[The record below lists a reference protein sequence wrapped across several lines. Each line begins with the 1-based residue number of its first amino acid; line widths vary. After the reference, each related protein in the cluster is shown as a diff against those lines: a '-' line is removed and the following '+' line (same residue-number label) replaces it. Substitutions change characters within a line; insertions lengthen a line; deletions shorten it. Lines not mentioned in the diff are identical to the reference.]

1 MVLAQRTLDSLPQT
15 GYDYRSNRT
24 QPTVSDMRKWKAE
37 SIWDGLVSYYEA
49 SANLT
54 PTLTENQKQAVIC
67 SIAEDSELL
76 QSFAPAFTALTLSE
90 QIFAK
95 CLADAPQRKMIN
107 VIKMGRFVGKKDRC
121 CRRRCSWSRYGADWR
136 CGWRP
141 DRGRERRP
149 DAFVTDY
156 LIHLDFK

>member
-76 QSFAPAFTALTLSE
+76 QFCPSVYRTYLVGTD
-90 QIFAK
+90 FAK
-95 CLADAPQRKMIN
+95 CLADALQRKMIN
-107 VIKMGRFVGKKDRC
+107 VDQNGKVCWQRPVLQ
-121 CRRRCSWSRYGADWR
+121 AALQLEQVWR
-136 CGWRP
+136 
-141 DRGRERRP
+141 
-149 DAFVTDY
+149 
-156 LIHLDFK
+156 